1 MQISSAIV
9 INFPSPLNHFWLAF
23 LTSSLSIF
31 FALFSGF
38 RFWFVLG
45 ESSFVLKSLHLV
57 WRVQSRVFCW
67 LGFLKVFYVYF
78 LSLCRD
84 LLNGIQLLVV
94 SFHLTDELVTTF
106 ISTFWRTLRDYLLFA
121 SFPFPPNF
129 VEVAFGSGFV
139 LWFCFFCSLGC
150 LCSTCCS
157 SFSIFSD
164 ITQAAWVLP
173 FSNLFENLVKFGN
186 FGRMSFSLIFL
197 LCFL

>member
-9 INFPSPLNHFWLAF
+9 INFPSPLNHFWFAF
-23 LTSSLSIF
+23 LTSSLYIF

-45 ESSFVLKSLHLV
+45 ESSFVLKSLNLV

-139 LWFCFFCSLGC
+139 LWFWFFCRLGC
-150 LCSTCCS
+150 LCSTRS
-157 SFSIFSD
+157 SGFRIFSD
-164 ITQAAWVLP
+164 IAKAAWILP
-173 FSNLFENLVKFGN
+173 FSNLFENVVKFSN
-186 FGRMSFSLIFL
+186 FCWITFAMIFL
-197 LCFL
+197 FCFF